1 MRTAKIDRRTRETQ
15 IRLRL
20 NLDGKGNY
28 EINTPIQFLNHML
41 ELMAK
46 FSCIDLEVKAS
57 GDIHID
63 DHHTTEDLGI
73 CLGQAINKALG
84 KKERIFRYGFSLVPM
99 DEALCE
105 ISLDISNRPY
115 LAFNV
120 KFRKQ
125 TADKSGQF
133 NFELIEDFFRA
144 LCINAGIT
152 LHINLRYGRNNHH
165 IAESIF
171 KGFGIALYEAVKI
184 NPKLKGIPS
193 TKGQL

>member
-1 MRTAKIDRRTRETQ
+1 MRRAKIDRRTKETQ
-15 IRLRL
+15 IRLEL
-20 NLDGKGNY
+20 NLDGKGSY

-46 FSCIDLEVKAS
+46 FGCIDLEIKAS
-57 GDIHID
+57 GDIRID

-73 CLGQAINKALG
+73 CLGQAIKKTLG

-99 DEALCE
+99 DEALSE

-120 KFRKQ
+120 KFRKE
-125 TADKSGQF
+125 AKKSGEF

-152 LHINLRYGRNNHH
+152 LHVNLRYGKNNHH

-171 KGFGIALYEAVKI
+171 KGFGVALREAVKI
-184 NPKLKGIPS
+184 SPKLKGIPS

>member
-1 MRTAKIDRRTRETQ
+1 MRKAKIDRRTKETQ
-15 IRLRL
+15 IRLEL
-20 NLDGKGNY
+20 NLDGKGSY

-46 FSCIDLEVKAS
+46 FGCIDLEIKAS
-57 GDIHID
+57 GDIRID

-73 CLGQAINKALG
+73 CLGQAIKKTLG

-99 DEALCE
+99 DEALSE

-120 KFRKQ
+120 KFRKE
-125 TADKSGQF
+125 AKKSGEF

-152 LHINLRYGRNNHH
+152 LHVNLRYGKNNHH

-171 KGFGIALYEAVKI
+171 KGFGVALREAVKI
-184 NPKLKGIPS
+184 SPKLKGIPS

>member
-1 MRTAKIDRRTRETQ
+1 MRRAKIDRRTKETK
-15 IRLRL
+15 ILVEL

-46 FSCIDLEVKAS
+46 FGCIDLKIKAS
-57 GDIHID
+57 GDIRID

-73 CLGQAINKALG
+73 CLGQAIKKALG

-99 DEALCE
+99 DEALSE

-115 LAFNV
+115 LAFNIE
-120 KFRKQ
+120 FRKE
-125 TADKSGQF
+125 AKKSGEF
-133 NFELIEDFFRA
+133 NFGLIEDFFRA

-171 KGFGIALYEAVKI
+171 KGFGVALREAVKI
-184 NPKLKGIPS
+184 SPKLKGISS

>member
-1 MRTAKIDRRTRETQ
+1 MRKAKIDRRTKETK
-15 IRLRL
+15 IRVEL

-28 EINTPIQFLNHML
+28 EINTPIAFLDHML

-46 FSCIDLEVKAS
+46 FACVDLKIRAS

-73 CLGQAINKALG
+73 SLGQAIKKALW
-84 KKERIFRYGFSLVPM
+84 KKKGIFRYGFSLVPM
-99 DEALCE
+99 DEALSE
-105 ISLDISNRPY
+105 ISLDLSNRPY
-115 LAFNV
+115 LVFNI
-120 KFRKQ
+120 KFRKE
-125 TADKSGQF
+125 AGKRREF

-171 KGFGIALYEAVKI
+171 KGFGLALGQAVKI
-184 NPKLKGIPS
+184 NPKSKRIPS
-193 TKGQL
+193 TKGRL